1 MKIIWAITGAGHLL
15 KESIEVLEKISKKHE
30 ITIITS
36 KAGQEVLQLY
46 GYNNKI
52 KKILEKPGNTYITDA
67 EQQYSYPLSGK
78 LTHEKYDLIVISPT
92 TANTTAKIV
101 HGIADT
107 LITNVAAQSGKGQIP
122 QIIVPVDQKEGLIT
136 TQLPPYIDKKKCK
149 QCKTCT
155 ANDKCPQKIINPPYI
170 DTTKCNSC
178 LKCEDACPY
187 NAVITKKEIQLYI
200 RKIDAQNTKKLEE
213 IENTTTLLNP
223 NEIIKKI
230 EEMN

>member
-15 KESIEVLEKISKKHE
+15 KESIDVLEKISKKHE
-30 ITIITS
+30 ITLITS
-36 KAGQEVLQLY
+36 KAGKEVLQLY

-52 KKILEKPGNTYITDA
+52 KKILENPHHHYITD
-67 EQQYSYPLSGK
+67 EQQQYSYPLSGK
-78 LTHEKYDLIVISPT
+78 LTHEKYDLIIISPT

-136 TQLPPYIDKKKCK
+136 TQLPPYIDKTKCK
-149 QCKTCT
+149 QCDTCT
-155 ANDKCPQKIINPPYI
+155 ANNKCPQKIIQPPLI

-178 LKCEDACPY
+178 LNCENTCSY
-187 NAVITKKEIQLYI
+187 NAIITRKKIQLYI
-200 RKIDAQNTKKLEE
+200 RKIDAENTKKLEK
-213 IENTTTLLNP
+213 IENTTTLLHP
-223 NEIIKKI
+223 EEIIKKI